1 MEDFYM
7 CDKYDKQGVLAI
19 VDAEKV
25 VKTDTLKLYEM
36 LKNSEV
42 ANATA
47 RTLDVVKSC
56 GDVVK
61 YAIAYEGDMKS
72 VKHKKLLYT
81 ETCGNRWCLRC
92 MQRKALSDALEIYT
106 LANYLYTEKNYRFLF
121 ITLTAPNC
129 SGDDLRDTISQFNKG
144 IDRLFKREPYRS
156 DFKAWITKVETT
168 YNVKRKDYHPHLHVL
183 VAVDKRYL
191 KDSDRFVSNDRLR
204 KDWREVFGDDTIT
217 QVDIKQASGRTKKKR
232 MKSVLELAKYTAKPS
247 HYLRDQKVFDTFF
260 DAMKNRQA
268 LRFCG
273 EFSEL
278 HKMYDLDCY
287 GLLAKWSLFAD
298 TDAVEYTHKLLLKW
312 SGKDY
317 NHDVTELTDA
327 EKELLKQKTEYE
339 TDKEFVVTYNHN
351 VEKRDDIKKR
361 VASCDDEK
369 GVKSWKAK
377 LSKVNRELKIMDMMK
392 DDFRDYFQRK
402 EMSDDDFHKA
412 LLIRVD

>member
-1 MEDFYM
+1 M
-7 CDKYDKQGVLAI
+7 CDKHGKQGVLAI

-312 SGKDY
+312 GGKDY
-317 NHDVTELTDA
+317 NHDITELTDA

-339 TDKEFVVTYNHN
+339 TDKEFVVTYNYN

-361 VASCDDEK
+361 VASCDEK
-369 GVKSWKAK
+369 SAKSWKAK

-412 LLIRVD
+412 LLI

>member
-7 CDKYDKQGVLAI
+7 CDKHGKQGVLAI

-81 ETCGNRWCLRC
+81 ETCDNRWCLRC

-312 SGKDY
+312 GGKDY
-317 NHDVTELTDA
+317 NHDITELTDA

-351 VEKRDDIKKR
+351 LAKRDDIKKR
-361 VASCDDEK
+361 VASCDEK
-369 GVKSWKAK
+369 GAKSWKAK

-392 DDFRDYFQRK
+392 DNFRDYFQRK
-402 EMSDDDFHKA
+402 EMTDDDFYKA
-412 LLIRVD
+412 LLIRAD

>member
-7 CDKYDKQGVLAI
+7 CDKHGKQGVLAI

-106 LANYLYTEKNYRFLF
+106 LANYFYTEKNYRFLF

-204 KDWREVFGDDTIT
+204 KDWRDVFGDDTIT
-217 QVDIKQASGRTKKKR
+217 QVDIKKASGDTKRKR

-312 SGKDY
+312 CGKDY

-351 VEKRDDIKKR
+351 MAKRDDIKKR
-361 VASCDDEK
+361 VASCDEK
-369 GVKSWKAK
+369 STKSWKAK

>member
-1 MEDFYM
+1 M
-7 CDKYDKQGVLAI
+7 CDKHGKQGVLAI

-106 LANYLYTEKNYRFLF
+106 LANYFYTEKNYRFLF

-204 KDWREVFGDDTIT
+204 KDWRDVFGDDTIT
-217 QVDIKQASGRTKKKR
+217 QVDIKKASGDTKRKR

-312 SGKDY
+312 CGKDY

-351 VEKRDDIKKR
+351 MAKRDDIKKR
-361 VASCDDEK
+361 VASCDEK
-369 GVKSWKAK
+369 STKSWKAK

-402 EMSDDDFHKA
+402 EMSDEDFYKA
-412 LLIRVD
+412 VLIRES

>member
-7 CDKYDKQGVLAI
+7 CDKHGKQGVLAI

-312 SGKDY
+312 GGKDY
-317 NHDVTELTDA
+317 NHDITELTDA

-351 VEKRDDIKKR
+351 LAKRDDIKKR
-361 VASCDDEK
+361 VASCDEK
-369 GVKSWKAK
+369 GAKSWKAK

-392 DDFRDYFQRK
+392 DNFRDYFQRK
-402 EMSDDDFHKA
+402 EMPDDDFYKA
-412 LLIRVD
+412 LLIRAD

>member
-1 MEDFYM
+1 MHSKT
-7 CDKYDKQGVLAI
+7 DKYGVLEI
-19 VDAEKV
+19 IDAEKV
-25 VKTDTLKLYEM
+25 VKMDTLKLYEM
-36 LKNSEV
+36 LQNSEI

-47 RTLDVVKSC
+47 RTLEAVKMC

-61 YAIAYEGDMKS
+61 YAIAYDDANK

-81 ETCGNRWCLRC
+81 ETCKNRWCLRC
-92 MQRKALSDALEIYT
+92 MQRKALADALEIYT

-121 ITLTAPNC
+121 VTLTVPNC
-129 SGDDLRDTISQFNKG
+129 SGDDLRDTITRLNKG
-144 IDRLFKREPYRS
+144 IDRLFKRAPYNTV
-156 DFKAWITKVETT
+156 FKAWITKVETT

-183 VAVDKRYL
+183 VAVPRLYL
-191 KDSDRFVSNDRLR
+191 KNSDTFISNEKLR
-204 KDWREVFGDDTIT
+204 KDWREVYKDDTIT
-217 QVDIKQASGRTKKKR
+217 QVDIKKASGDTKRKR

-260 DAMKNRQA
+260 HAMKNRQS
-268 LRFCG
+268 LRFCR
-273 EFSEL
+273 ELSEL

-287 GLLAKWSLFAD
+287 GLLAKWSLFEDA
-298 TDAVEYTHKLLLKW
+298 DAVEYTHKLLLKW
-312 SGKDY
+312 GGKDY
-317 NHDVTELTDA
+317 NHDVMELTDA

-339 TDKEFVVTYNHN
+339 TDKEFVVTYKHN

-361 VASCDDEK
+361 VASCDEK
-369 GVKSWKAK
+369 GAKSWKAK
-377 LSKVNRELKIMDMMK
+377 LSKINRELKIMDMMK

>member
-19 VDAEKV
+19 VDAEKA

-183 VAVDKRYL
+183 VAVDNRYL

-312 SGKDY
+312 GGKDY
-317 NHDVTELTDA
+317 NHDITELTDA
-327 EKELLKQKTEYE
+327 EKELLKKKTEYE

-361 VASCDDEK
+361 VASCDEK
-369 GVKSWKAK
+369 GAKSWKAK

-392 DDFRDYFQRK
+392 DNFRDYFQRK
-402 EMSDDDFHKA
+402 EMTDDDFYKA
-412 LLIRVD
+412 LLIRAD

>member
-312 SGKDY
+312 GGKDY
-317 NHDVTELTDA
+317 NHDITELTDA

-351 VEKRDDIKKR
+351 LAKRDDIKKR
-361 VASCDDEK
+361 VASCDEK

-392 DDFRDYFQRK
+392 DNFRDYFQRK
-402 EMSDDDFHKA
+402 EMTDDDFYKA
-412 LLIRVD
+412 LLIRAD

>member
-1 MEDFYM
+1 M
-7 CDKYDKQGVLAI
+7 CDKHGKQGVLAI

-312 SGKDY
+312 GGKDY
-317 NHDVTELTDA
+317 NHDITELTDA

-351 VEKRDDIKKR
+351 LAKRDDIKKR
-361 VASCDDEK
+361 VASCDEK
-369 GVKSWKAK
+369 GAKSWKAK

-392 DDFRDYFQRK
+392 DNFRDYFQRK
-402 EMSDDDFHKA
+402 EMTDDDFYKA
-412 LLIRVD
+412 LLIRAD

>member
-312 SGKDY
+312 GGKDY
-317 NHDVTELTDA
+317 NHDITELTDA

-351 VEKRDDIKKR
+351 LAKRDDIKKR
-361 VASCDDEK
+361 VASCDEK
-369 GVKSWKAK
+369 GAKSWKAK
-377 LSKVNRELKIMDMMK
+377 LLKVNRELKIMDMMK
-392 DDFRDYFQRK
+392 DNFRDYFQRK
-402 EMSDDDFHKA
+402 EMTDDDFYKA
-412 LLIRVD
+412 LLIRAD

>member
-312 SGKDY
+312 GGKDY
-317 NHDVTELTDA
+317 NHDITELTDA

-351 VEKRDDIKKR
+351 LAKRDDIKKR
-361 VASCDDEK
+361 VASCDEK
-369 GVKSWKAK
+369 GAKSWKAK

-392 DDFRDYFQRK
+392 DNFRDYFQRK
-402 EMSDDDFHKA
+402 EMTDDDFYKA
-412 LLIRVD
+412 LLIRAD

>member
-1 MEDFYM
+1 M

-312 SGKDY
+312 GGKDY
-317 NHDVTELTDA
+317 NHDITELTDA

-351 VEKRDDIKKR
+351 LAKRDDIKKR
-361 VASCDDEK
+361 VASCDEK
-369 GVKSWKAK
+369 GAKSWKAK
-377 LSKVNRELKIMDMMK
+377 LLKVNRELKIMDMMK
-392 DDFRDYFQRK
+392 DNFRDYFQRK
-402 EMSDDDFHKA
+402 EMTDDDFYKA
-412 LLIRVD
+412 LLIRAD

>member
-1 MEDFYM
+1 M
-7 CDKYDKQGVLAI
+7 CDKHGKQGVLAI

-47 RTLDVVKSC
+47 RTLDVVKAC

-204 KDWREVFGDDTIT
+204 KDWRDVFGDDTIT
-217 QVDIKQASGRTKKKR
+217 QVDIKKASGDTKRKR

-312 SGKDY
+312 CGKDY

-351 VEKRDDIKKR
+351 MAKRDDIKKR
-361 VASCDDEK
+361 VASCDEK
-369 GVKSWKAK
+369 STKSWKAK

>member
-1 MEDFYM
+1 M
-7 CDKYDKQGVLAI
+7 CDKHGKQGVLAI

-217 QVDIKQASGRTKKKR
+217 QVDIKKASGDTKRKR

-287 GLLAKWSLFAD
+287 GLLAKWSLFEDAD
-298 TDAVEYTHKLLLKW
+298 AIEYTHKLLLKW
-312 SGKDY
+312 CGKDY
-317 NHDVTELTDA
+317 NHDITELTDS

-339 TDKEFVVTYNHN
+339 TDKEFVVTYNYN

-361 VASCDDEK
+361 VASCDEK
-369 GVKSWKAK
+369 SAKSWKAK

>member
-1 MEDFYM
+1 M

-129 SGDDLRDTISQFNKG
+129 SGNDLRDTISQFNKG
-144 IDRLFKREPYRS
+144 VDRLFKREPYRS

-361 VASCDDEK
+361 VASCDEK
-369 GVKSWKAK
+369 GAKSWKAK

-402 EMSDDDFHKA
+402 EMSDDDFYNA
-412 LLIRVD
+412 LIRES

>member
-7 CDKYDKQGVLAI
+7 CDKHGKQGVLAI

-72 VKHKKLLYT
+72 VRHKKLLYT

-312 SGKDY
+312 GGKDY
-317 NHDVTELTDA
+317 NHDITELTDA

-351 VEKRDDIKKR
+351 LAKRDDIKKR
-361 VASCDDEK
+361 VASCDEK
-369 GVKSWKAK
+369 GAKSWKAK

-392 DDFRDYFQRK
+392 DNFRDYFQRK
-402 EMSDDDFHKA
+402 EMTDDDFYKA
-412 LLIRVD
+412 LLIRAD

>member
-1 MEDFYM
+1 M
-7 CDKYDKQGVLAI
+7 CDKHGKQGVLAI

-61 YAIAYEGDMKS
+61 YAIAYEGDMES

-217 QVDIKQASGRTKKKR
+217 QVDIKKASGDTKRKR

-287 GLLAKWSLFAD
+287 GLLAKWSLFEDAD
-298 TDAVEYTHKLLLKW
+298 AIKYTHKLLLKW
-312 SGKDY
+312 CGKDY
-317 NHDVTELTDA
+317 NHDITELTDA

-339 TDKEFVVTYNHN
+339 TDKEFVVTYNYN

-361 VASCDDEK
+361 VASCDEK
-369 GVKSWKAK
+369 SAKSWKAK

>member
-7 CDKYDKQGVLAI
+7 CDKHGKQGVLAI

-144 IDRLFKREPYRS
+144 IDRLFKREPYCS

-204 KDWREVFGDDTIT
+204 KDWRDVFGDDTIT
-217 QVDIKQASGRTKKKR
+217 QVDIKKASGDTKRKR

-298 TDAVEYTHKLLLKW
+298 TDVVEYTHKLLLKW
-312 SGKDY
+312 CGKDY

-351 VEKRDDIKKR
+351 MAKRDDIKKR
-361 VASCDDEK
+361 VASCDEK
-369 GVKSWKAK
+369 STKSWKAK

>member
-1 MEDFYM
+1 M

-191 KDSDRFVSNDRLR
+191 KDSNRFVSNDRLR

-351 VEKRDDIKKR
+351 VAKRDDIKKR
-361 VASCDDEK
+361 VASCDEK
-369 GVKSWKAK
+369 GAKSWKAK

-402 EMSDDDFHKA
+402 EMSDDDFYNA
-412 LLIRVD
+412 VNRES

>member
-1 MEDFYM
+1 M
-7 CDKYDKQGVLAI
+7 CDKHGKQGVLAI

-232 MKSVLELAKYTAKPS
+232 LKSVLELAKYTAKPS

-312 SGKDY
+312 CGKDY

-351 VEKRDDIKKR
+351 VAKRDDIKKR
-361 VASCDDEK
+361 VASCDEK
-369 GVKSWKAK
+369 EAKSWKAK
-377 LSKVNRELKIMDMMK
+377 LSKINRELKIMDMMK

>member
-1 MEDFYM
+1 M
-7 CDKYDKQGVLAI
+7 CDKHGKQGVLAI

-312 SGKDY
+312 GGKDY
-317 NHDVTELTDA
+317 NHDITELTDA

-351 VEKRDDIKKR
+351 VEKRDAIKKR
-361 VASCDDEK
+361 VASCDEK
-369 GVKSWKAK
+369 SAKSWKAK

-402 EMSDDDFHKA
+402 EMSDDEFYKA

>member
-7 CDKYDKQGVLAI
+7 CDKHGKQGVLAI

-204 KDWREVFGDDTIT
+204 KDWRDVFGDDTIT
-217 QVDIKQASGRTKKKR
+217 QVDIKKASGDTKRKR

-247 HYLRDQKVFDTFF
+247 HYLRGQKVFDTFF

-312 SGKDY
+312 CGKDY

-351 VEKRDDIKKR
+351 MAKRDDIKKR
-361 VASCDDEK
+361 VASCDEK
-369 GVKSWKAK
+369 STKSWKAK

>member
-7 CDKYDKQGVLAI
+7 CDKHGKQGVLAI

-312 SGKDY
+312 GGKDY
-317 NHDVTELTDA
+317 NHDITELTDA

-351 VEKRDDIKKR
+351 LAKRDDIKKC
-361 VASCDDEK
+361 VASCDEK
-369 GVKSWKAK
+369 GAKSWKAK

-392 DDFRDYFQRK
+392 DNFRDYFQRK
-402 EMSDDDFHKA
+402 EMTDDDFYKA
-412 LLIRVD
+412 LLIRAD

>member
-7 CDKYDKQGVLAI
+7 CDKHGKQGVLAI

-312 SGKDY
+312 GGKDY
-317 NHDVTELTDA
+317 NHDITELTDA

-351 VEKRDDIKKR
+351 LAKRDDIKKR
-361 VASCDDEK
+361 VASCDEK
-369 GVKSWKAK
+369 GAKSWKAK

-392 DDFRDYFQRK
+392 DNFRDYFQRK
-402 EMSDDDFHKA
+402 EMTDDDFYKA
-412 LLIRVD
+412 LLIRAD

>member
-1 MEDFYM
+1 M

-298 TDAVEYTHKLLLKW
+298 TDAVEYTHKLLFKW

-361 VASCDDEK
+361 VASCDEK

>member
-19 VDAEKV
+19 VDAEKA

-247 HYLRDQKVFDTFF
+247 HYLRDQNVFDTFF

-312 SGKDY
+312 GGKDY
-317 NHDVTELTDA
+317 NHDITELTDA

-361 VASCDDEK
+361 VASCDEK
-369 GVKSWKAK
+369 GAKSWKAK

>member
-7 CDKYDKQGVLAI
+7 CDKHGKQGVLAI

-204 KDWREVFGDDTIT
+204 KDWRDVFGDDTIT
-217 QVDIKQASGRTKKKR
+217 QVDIKKASGDTKRKR

-312 SGKDY
+312 CGKDY

-351 VEKRDDIKKR
+351 MAKRDDIKKR
-361 VASCDDEK
+361 VASCDEK
-369 GVKSWKAK
+369 STKSWKAK

-402 EMSDDDFHKA
+402 EMSDEDFYKA
-412 LLIRVD
+412 LSIRVD

>member
-7 CDKYDKQGVLAI
+7 CDKHGKQGVLAI

-183 VAVDKRYL
+183 VAVDKHYL

-232 MKSVLELAKYTAKPS
+232 LKSVLELAKYTAKPS
-247 HYLRDQKVFDTFF
+247 HYLRAQKVFDRFF

-312 SGKDY
+312 CGKDY

-351 VEKRDDIKKR
+351 VAKRDDIKKR
-361 VASCDDEK
+361 VASCDEK
-369 GVKSWKAK
+369 EAKSWKAK
-377 LSKVNRELKIMDMMK
+377 LSKINRELKIMDMMK

-402 EMSDDDFHKA
+402 EMSDDDFYNA
-412 LLIRVD
+412 LIRVD

>member
-361 VASCDDEK
+361 VASCDEK
-369 GVKSWKAK
+369 GAKSWKAK

>member
-1 MEDFYM
+1 M
-7 CDKYDKQGVLAI
+7 CDKHDKQGVLAI

-217 QVDIKQASGRTKKKR
+217 QVDIKKASGDTKRKR

-273 EFSEL
+273 ELSEL

-339 TDKEFVVTYNHN
+339 TDKEFVVTYNYN

-361 VASCDDEK
+361 VASCDEK
-369 GVKSWKAK
+369 SAKSWKAK

>member
-1 MEDFYM
+1 MQS
-7 CDKYDKQGVLAI
+7 KPDKQGILEI
-19 VDAEKV
+19 IDAEKV
-25 VKTDTLKLYEM
+25 VKMDTLKLYDM
-36 LKNSEV
+36 LRNSEI

-47 RTLDVVKSC
+47 RTLEAVKMC

-61 YAIAYEGDMKS
+61 YAIAYDDANK

-287 GLLAKWSLFAD
+287 GLLAKWSLFEDA
-298 TDAVEYTHKLLLKW
+298 DAVEYTHKLLLKW
-312 SGKDY
+312 GGKEY
-317 NHDVTELTDA
+317 SHDITELTDA

-351 VEKRDDIKKR
+351 VAKRDDIKKR
-361 VASCDDEK
+361 VASCDEK
-369 GVKSWKAK
+369 GAKSWKAK

-392 DDFRDYFQRK
+392 DNFRDYFQRK

>member
-1 MEDFYM
+1 M
-7 CDKYDKQGVLAI
+7 CDKHGKQGVLAI

-204 KDWREVFGDDTIT
+204 KDWRDVFGDDTIT
-217 QVDIKQASGRTKKKR
+217 QVDIKKASGRTKKKR

-312 SGKDY
+312 CGKDY

-327 EKELLKQKTEYE
+327 EKELLKQKTEYK

-351 VEKRDDIKKR
+351 MAKRDDIKKR
-361 VASCDDEK
+361 VASCDEK
-369 GVKSWKAK
+369 STKSWKAK

-402 EMSDDDFHKA
+402 EMSDEDFYKA
-412 LLIRVD
+412 LSIRVD

>member
-1 MEDFYM
+1 M
-7 CDKYDKQGVLAI
+7 CDKHGKQGVLAI

-106 LANYLYTEKNYRFLF
+106 FANYLYTEKNYRFLF

-217 QVDIKQASGRTKKKR
+217 QVDIKKASGDTKRKR

-287 GLLAKWSLFAD
+287 GLLAKWSLFEDAD
-298 TDAVEYTHKLLLKW
+298 AIEYTHKLLLKW
-312 SGKDY
+312 CGKDY
-317 NHDVTELTDA
+317 NHDITELTDA

-351 VEKRDDIKKR
+351 LAKRDDIKKR
-361 VASCDDEK
+361 VASCDEK
-369 GVKSWKAK
+369 GAKSWKAK

-402 EMSDDDFHKA
+402 EMTDDDFYKA
-412 LLIRVD
+412 LLIRAD

>member
-1 MEDFYM
+1 M
-7 CDKYDKQGVLAI
+7 CDKHGKQGVLAI

-129 SGDDLRDTISQFNKG
+129 SGDDLRDMISQFNKG

-204 KDWREVFGDDTIT
+204 KDWRDVFGDDTIT
-217 QVDIKQASGRTKKKR
+217 QVDIKKASGDTKRKR

-312 SGKDY
+312 CGKDY
-317 NHDVTELTDA
+317 NYDVTELTDA

-351 VEKRDDIKKR
+351 MAKRDDIKKR
-361 VASCDDEK
+361 VASCDEK
-369 GVKSWKAK
+369 STKSWKAK

-412 LLIRVD
+412 LSIRVD

>member
-1 MEDFYM
+1 M
-7 CDKYDKQGVLAI
+7 CDKHGKQGVLAI

-144 IDRLFKREPYRS
+144 IDRLFKREPYCS

-204 KDWREVFGDDTIT
+204 KDWRDVFGDDTIT
-217 QVDIKQASGRTKKKR
+217 QVDIKKASGDTKRKR

-298 TDAVEYTHKLLLKW
+298 TDVVEYTHKLLLKW
-312 SGKDY
+312 CGKDY

-351 VEKRDDIKKR
+351 MAKRDDIKKR
-361 VASCDDEK
+361 VASCDEK
-369 GVKSWKAK
+369 STKSWKAK

>member
-1 MEDFYM
+1 M
-7 CDKYDKQGVLAI
+7 CDKHGKQGVLAI

-204 KDWREVFGDDTIT
+204 KDWRDVFGDDTIT
-217 QVDIKQASGRTKKKR
+217 QVDIKKASGDTKRKR

-312 SGKDY
+312 CGKDY

-339 TDKEFVVTYNHN
+339 TDKEFVVTYNYN
-351 VEKRDDIKKR
+351 MAKRDDIKKR
-361 VASCDDEK
+361 VASCDEK
-369 GVKSWKAK
+369 STKSWKAK

-402 EMSDDDFHKA
+402 EMSDEDFYKA
-412 LLIRVD
+412 LSIRVD

>member
-1 MEDFYM
+1 M
-7 CDKYDKQGVLAI
+7 CDKHDKQGVLAI

-129 SGDDLRDTISQFNKG
+129 SGDNLRDTISQFNKG

-312 SGKDY
+312 CGKNY

-351 VEKRDDIKKR
+351 VAKRDDIKKR
-361 VASCDDEK
+361 VASCDEK
-369 GVKSWKAK
+369 SAKSWKAK

-402 EMSDDDFHKA
+402 EMSDDDFYDA
-412 LLIRVD
+412 LIRVD